1 MSSYTRAARRC
12 TAAAALALSTAL
24 SLGGVAS
31 ATQETHTSANPANQS
46 PQPASNADYT
56 GHGANTHGSY
66 DSTRDGS
73 ASENGKGDGE
83 ANGKP
88 CAGCV
93 GKADNKNP
101 QGQYPDGTD
110 HNAGYECDRNQ
121 GIGQTNPAHTGC
133 TAADTSVAGTDQSRG
148 DPRGDPRRH
157 DDPGKPPFRC
167 PGGTMAVDTNHDGVI
182 DGRDCTHPTTCPGGV
197 MAVDANHDGVID
209 GRDCA
214 TVAPD
219 TRAAGQ
225 EQAAQPSPDHVC
237 TAVGGSMS
245 GPCDGAAVAA
255 TPGADTRVLGVSFV
269 RPPQDPPASAS
280 TGGTVHVLGAAL
292 ARGVTTL
299 PFAGDL
305 PLTGTGLMAWFLVAL
320 ILMAAGAVLLRASG
334 GQPTR

>member
-1 MSSYTRAARRC
+1 MSSFTRAARRG

-24 SLGGVAS
+24 ALGGVAS
-31 ATQETHTSANPANQS
+31 ATQETHTSSNPANQS

-73 ASENGKGDGE
+73 PSENGKGDGQ

-101 QGQYPDGTD
+101 KGQYPDGTD

-133 TAADTSVAGTDQSRG
+133 TTADTSVAGNDQPRG
-148 DPRGDPRRH
+148 EPRGDPRSAGRH
-157 DDPGKPPFRC
+157 GDPGKPPFRC
-167 PGGTMAVDTNHDGVI
+167 PGGTMATDVNHDGVI
-182 DGRDCTHPTTCPGGV
+182 DAKDCSAPTQ
-197 MAVDANHDGVID
+197 
-209 GRDCA
+209 
-214 TVAPD
+214 D
-219 TRAAGQ
+219 TRAAEQ
-225 EQAAQPSPDHVC
+225 EQPAQPSPAHDC

-245 GPCDGAAVAA
+245 GPCDGAAVAGSA
-255 TPGADTRVLGVSFV
+255 TGADTRVLGVSFV
-269 RPPQDPPASAS
+269 RPPQDPSAPS
-280 TGGTVHVLGAAL
+280 GGAVHVLGAAL
-292 ARGVTTL
+292 ARGVTAL

-305 PLTGTGLMAWFLVAL
+305 PLTGTGLVAWFLVAL
-320 ILMAAGAVLLRASG
+320 VLMAAGAVLLRASG
-334 GQPTR
+334 GEPTR